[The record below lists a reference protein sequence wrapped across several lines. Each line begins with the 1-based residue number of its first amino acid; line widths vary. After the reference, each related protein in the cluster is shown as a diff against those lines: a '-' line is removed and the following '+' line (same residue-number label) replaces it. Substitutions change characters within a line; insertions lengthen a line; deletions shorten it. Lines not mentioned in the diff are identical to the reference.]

1 MERVDEWRNFK
12 DGKWC
17 YEINVSDFIKNN
29 YKPYTEGENFLSGPT
44 KKTKNL
50 LKIYEDICKEEVK
63 KHVIDIDTKTPSGI
77 NAFKPGY
84 ISEEDDVIVGLQ
96 TDSLCKRSIVPKG
109 GLKMIYQELDAYG
122 YKMDKN
128 LDHFLNTNLVK
139 THNDGVFDA
148 YTKEIRT
155 ARHVKLLTGLPDAYG
170 RGRIIG
176 DYRRIALYGTERLME
191 EKYKEWDQMK
201 IDIMDQ
207 DTIRLREEIA
217 MQYKALNEIK
227 EMAKSYGFDIS
238 EPAKNA
244 KEAVQWTYFGYLAA
258 IKENNG
264 AAMSLG
270 RVDAFFDIYFERDF
284 QEKTLTEEEA
294 QEIIDNFVIKLRAAR
309 HLRTPEYDELFSGDP
324 TWVTC
329 SLGGMTEEGKTMVN
343 KTSFRIVHTLE
354 NLESAP
360 EPNMTILWSKDL
372 PEPWKKYCAKM
383 SIETDSIQYEN
394 DDLMRPSMGDDYAI
408 ACCVSSMRVGKDMQ
422 FFGARCN
429 LAKALLYSING
440 GIDEIK
446 RQLVIPGF
454 EKTTDEYLDYDKVKK
469 NYWKMLKEIA
479 RIYSDA
485 MNIIHYM
492 HDKYAYEAGQMALH
506 DTYVN
511 RLMAYGVAGF
521 SVAVDS
527 LSAIKY
533 AKVKPIYDKEG
544 IAVDFE
550 IEGDYPK
557 YGNDDDKVD
566 DIAKELLEKFYKELC
581 SHPCYRKAKPTLSVL
596 TITSNVVYGQNTGA
610 TPDGRKSGVPFAPG
624 ANPMHGRDSS
634 GAIASLNSVAKL
646 DWENCC
652 RDGISNTFSIIPNSL
667 GANQEERINN
677 LVQLMDGYFQQ
688 GAHHLNVNV
697 LNREML
703 IDAMEN
709 PDKYP
714 LLTIRVSGYAVR
726 FNKLTKKQQQEVISR
741 TFHEKL

>member
-1 MERVDEWRNFK
+1 MEQWTGFK
-12 DGKWC
+12 EGLWTK
-17 YEINVSDFIKNN
+17 EINVSDFIKAN
-29 YKPYTEGENFLSGPT
+29 YKAYEGGEEFLAKPTE
-44 KKTKNL
+44 KTKRV
-50 LKIYEDICKEEVK
+50 LKVYEDMCKEEVK
-63 KHVIDIDTKTPSGI
+63 KHVIDIDVEHPAGI
-77 NAFKPGY
+77 NAFAPGY
-84 ISEEDDVIVGLQ
+84 ISEDDDVIVGLQ
-96 TDSLCKRSIVPKG
+96 TDKLGKRSIVPKG
-109 GLKMIYQELDAYG
+109 GLKMVYQELNAYG
-122 YKMDKN
+122 YKMDPE
-128 LDHFLNTNLVK
+128 LDKFCNTNLVK

-148 YTKEIRT
+148 YTKEIRK

-176 DYRRIALYGTERLME
+176 DYRRIALYGIDYLMQ
-191 EKYKEWDQMK
+191 EKFNDWDNMK
-201 IDIMDQ
+201 IDVMDQ
-207 DTIRLREEIA
+207 DTIRLREEIS
-217 MQYKALNEIK
+217 MQYKALKEMK
-227 EMAKSYGFDIS
+227 EMAASYGFDIS
-238 EPAKNA
+238 KPASNA

-270 RVDAFFDIYFERDF
+270 RVDAFFDIYFERDL
-284 QEKTLTEEEA
+284 ERGTLTEEEA
-294 QEIIDNFVIKLRAAR
+294 QEIIDQFVIKLRAAR

-329 SLGGMTEEGKTMVN
+329 SLGGMTTEGKTMVN

-360 EPNMTILWSKDL
+360 EPNMTILWAQEL
-372 PEPWKKYCAKM
+372 PESWKKYCAKI
-383 SIETDSIQYEN
+383 SIATDSIQYEN
-394 DDLMRPSMGDDYAI
+394 DDVMRPSMGDDYAI
-408 ACCVSSMRVGKDMQ
+408 ACCVSSMRVGRDMQ

-440 GIDEIK
+440 GVDEVK
-446 RQLVIPGF
+446 RELVIPGF
-454 EKTTDEYLDYDKVKK
+454 EKMTDEVLDYEKVK
-469 NYWKMLKEIA
+469 NSYYKMIKEVA

-533 AKVKPIYDKEG
+533 AKVKPIRDEDG
-544 IAVDFE
+544 ITVDFE

-557 YGNDDDKVD
+557 YGNDDDRVD
-566 DIAKELLEKFYKELC
+566 NIGKELLDVVYKELA
-581 SHPCYRKAKPTLSVL
+581 SHPCYRNAHPTLSVL
-596 TITSNVVYGQNTGA
+596 TITSNVVYGANTGA
-610 TPDGRKSGVPFAPG
+610 TPDGRKAGVAFAPG
-624 ANPMHGRDSS
+624 ANPMHGRDEN

-646 DWENCC
+646 DWAGCC
-652 RDGISNTFSIIPNSL
+652 RDGISNTFSVVPTAL
-667 GANQEERINN
+667 GKSEEEQVDN
-677 LVQLMDGYFQQ
+677 LVSLMDGYFYQ

-697 LNREML
+697 LHRETL

-726 FNKLTKKQQQEVISR
+726 FNKLTKKQQEEVISR
-741 TFHEKL
+741 TFHEKM